1 MHSSNNIS
9 NISNASFSSQP
20 TEQFFKQIYQN
31 EFNELFQYILQYPS
45 GKFISQLFKL
55 AKLTIS
61 HKFNGRL
68 PQYIP
73 KIEKQIIE
81 QYYPSQY
88 NIANTVVKQIKTN
101 PNNELNTFNSST
113 HFIKHCKQTQK
124 AIHTCGN
131 KLIISKISNSI
142 FLYCIKCNLIYKDN
156 FIRLK
161 CTHCNNCE
169 YYSRLLTPNEINNK
183 QTLYYATWEK
193 YHCNAVINDVMKC
206 IKCKSNFYYDIHNEM
221 LICTKCNY
229 TIEPYKIEWKCV
241 ICGNNFMSNAKAYNE
256 LEFKYMK
263 ICVKEALVNKI
274 KALPKENDFN
284 CGCVGDINTYVF
296 YHKNGCSGT
305 MLLGEMNGRK
315 IVVCSLCR
323 ALSYLENFVWMCPIC
338 GGNKNMKGNSC
349 TPVKDRNCGVNRKY
363 NSAQKEEGVVKRRK
377 ISMGELMKYSRNLHN
392 NSNKNGFNLQLSQVH
407 NGENKENISVN
418 TLVIKQ
424 VTQQKQEKP
433 RRKRHSA
440 GNIHQLQ
447 LQNFNNNY
455 LITNYNNNNNNKSNN
470 NNNVMKPQY
479 TQVVPQMQT
488 TPLPIIDADTYD
500 IKTKI
505 GEGSFGKIYLVEK
518 NNTKYALKK
527 IVATT
532 PHEISNL
539 RHEYEILSYLSTNL
553 KINIITIHGTQSKHL
568 DRTTYVLYI
577 LMELAETDWEKEIST
592 RSKTASY
599 YTESEL
605 IFILKSLT
613 KTFSLLQKESISHRD
628 IKPQNILIC
637 PHNIFKV
644 ADFGEAK
651 ELLKNKSNTD
661 NQTIRGTELFMSP
674 ILFKAVRNRKCIIV
688 KHNSY
693 KSDVFSL
700 GLCILYAATL
710 TVNSIYDLRELI
722 TNIEIEN
729 VVRRYINKRYSEK
742 FIKVIMKMLNYN
754 EKERCDF
761 IEMENVIN
769 KEFM

>member
-1 MHSSNNIS
+1 
-9 NISNASFSSQP
+9 
-20 TEQFFKQIYQN
+20 
-31 EFNELFQYILQYPS
+31 
-45 GKFISQLFKL
+45 
-55 AKLTIS
+55 
-61 HKFNGRL
+61 
-68 PQYIP
+68 
-73 KIEKQIIE
+73 
-81 QYYPSQY
+81 
-88 NIANTVVKQIKTN
+88 
-101 PNNELNTFNSST
+101 
-113 HFIKHCKQTQK
+113 
-124 AIHTCGN
+124 
-131 KLIISKISNSI
+131 
-142 FLYCIKCNLIYKDN
+142 
-156 FIRLK
+156 
-161 CTHCNNCE
+161 
-169 YYSRLLTPNEINNK
+169 
-183 QTLYYATWEK
+183 
-193 YHCNAVINDVMKC
+193 
-206 IKCKSNFYYDIHNEM
+206 
-221 LICTKCNY
+221 
-229 TIEPYKIEWKCV
+229 
-241 ICGNNFMSNAKAYNE
+241 
-256 LEFKYMK
+256 
-263 ICVKEALVNKI
+263 
-274 KALPKENDFN
+274 
-284 CGCVGDINTYVF
+284 
-296 YHKNGCSGT
+296 
-305 MLLGEMNGRK
+305 
-315 IVVCSLCR
+315 
-323 ALSYLENFVWMCPIC
+323 
-338 GGNKNMKGNSC
+338 
-349 TPVKDRNCGVNRKY
+349 
-363 NSAQKEEGVVKRRK
+363 
-377 ISMGELMKYSRNLHN
+377 
-392 NSNKNGFNLQLSQVH
+392 
-407 NGENKENISVN
+407 
-418 TLVIKQ
+418 
-424 VTQQKQEKP
+424 
-433 RRKRHSA
+433 
-440 GNIHQLQ
+440 
-447 LQNFNNNY
+447 
-455 LITNYNNNNNNKSNN
+455 
-470 NNNVMKPQY
+470 MKPQY
-479 TQVVPQMQT
+479 TQVVSQMQT

-761 IEMENVIN
+761 IERLLCFGIG
-769 KEFM
+769 K

>member
-1 MHSSNNIS
+1 
-9 NISNASFSSQP
+9 
-20 TEQFFKQIYQN
+20 
-31 EFNELFQYILQYPS
+31 
-45 GKFISQLFKL
+45 
-55 AKLTIS
+55 
-61 HKFNGRL
+61 
-68 PQYIP
+68 
-73 KIEKQIIE
+73 
-81 QYYPSQY
+81 
-88 NIANTVVKQIKTN
+88 
-101 PNNELNTFNSST
+101 
-113 HFIKHCKQTQK
+113 
-124 AIHTCGN
+124 
-131 KLIISKISNSI
+131 
-142 FLYCIKCNLIYKDN
+142 
-156 FIRLK
+156 
-161 CTHCNNCE
+161 
-169 YYSRLLTPNEINNK
+169 
-183 QTLYYATWEK
+183 
-193 YHCNAVINDVMKC
+193 
-206 IKCKSNFYYDIHNEM
+206 
-221 LICTKCNY
+221 
-229 TIEPYKIEWKCV
+229 
-241 ICGNNFMSNAKAYNE
+241 
-256 LEFKYMK
+256 
-263 ICVKEALVNKI
+263 
-274 KALPKENDFN
+274 
-284 CGCVGDINTYVF
+284 
-296 YHKNGCSGT
+296 
-305 MLLGEMNGRK
+305 
-315 IVVCSLCR
+315 
-323 ALSYLENFVWMCPIC
+323 
-338 GGNKNMKGNSC
+338 
-349 TPVKDRNCGVNRKY
+349 
-363 NSAQKEEGVVKRRK
+363 
-377 ISMGELMKYSRNLHN
+377 MGELMKYSRNLHN